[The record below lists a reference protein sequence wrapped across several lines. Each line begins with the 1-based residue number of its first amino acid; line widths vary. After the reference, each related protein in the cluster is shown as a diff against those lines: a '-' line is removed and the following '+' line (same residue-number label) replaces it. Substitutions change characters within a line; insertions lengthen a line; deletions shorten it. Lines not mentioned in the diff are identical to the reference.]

1 MNPALLLD
9 LILAFGLSFFTA
21 QNDDAMAGVI
31 RKIKAA
37 KDSGL
42 NVDRHMAAVAAAL
55 LNDEPMD
62 WDSLNAEIDAEVDEF
77 LGVTEPEPEP
87 EPQVDL
93 SEDHGGPDPGPES
106 EPNVPDPGADDETLP
121 A

>member
-1 MNPALLLD
+1 MNPALLID

-21 QNDDAMAGVI
+21 QGDDSMAAAI

-42 NVDRHMAAVAAAL
+42 NVDRHMQAVADAL
-55 LNDEPMD
+55 LNDEPLD
-62 WDSLNAEIDAEVDEF
+62 WDVLNAQIDAEVDEF
-77 LGVTEPEPEP
+77 LGVSEPEPEP
-87 EPQVDL
+87 EEPVEPAGQ
-93 SEDHGGPDPGPES
+93 EEPDPQ
-106 EPNVPDPGADDETLP
+106 ADDEPPP